1 MLKFLSGTVTQGSA
15 DAFAT
20 AEMATG
26 LANANL
32 AYRVRGI
39 IVHWPGTVEVDSDI
53 QVQLCR
59 RTPAALLGLADRT
72 LLWLRQRQLIITTS
86 GQTFYERVTSE
97 FFSRDLDLLIVE
109 DPVHISIDSTTTG
122 LSNTAVMRVYYE
134 EVKVTP
140 LEKVTALSES
150 LNA

>member
-20 AEMATG
+20 AEIATG

-32 AYRVRGI
+32 AYRIRGI
-39 IVHWPGTVEVDSDI
+39 TLNWPSAVEVDADM
-53 QVQLCR
+53 QVQLAR

-72 LLWLRQRQLIITTS
+72 LLWLRTRQTFLTTS
-86 GQTFYERVTSE
+86 GLIVVERVVE
-97 FFSRDLDLLIVE
+97 QLYPRDLDLLIVE
-109 DPVHISIDSTTTG
+109 DPIHICIDSTGTG
-122 LSNTAVMRVYYE
+122 VANTAVCRIYYE
-134 EVKVTP
+134 EARITP